1 MVVGCCRELSRVVE
15 SYRELSRVVGRCRA
29 LWVRYGRLV
38 MFDDEFFDMAIQ
50 AGGHDEGIE
59 SGMEVC
65 DWKLV
70 SGSMEIKG

>member
-1 MVVGCCRELSRVVE
+1 
-15 SYRELSRVVGRCRA
+15 
-29 LWVRYGRLV
+29 

-70 SGSMEIKG
+70 SGSMEIKGQCHDPATREVVETDVSWSTGFVDIDGQLVRCGIR

>member
-1 MVVGCCRELSRVVE
+1 
-15 SYRELSRVVGRCRA
+15 
-29 LWVRYGRLV
+29 

-50 AGGHDEGIE
+50 AGGHDERIE

-70 SGSMEIKG
+70 SSSMEIKG